1 MDIESYLKQSKIW
14 HNFIEKAE
22 TVHTADASAASGVD
36 IKRLTKA
43 LILLEKRT
51 DAESVNQPQ
60 TCMLAIIP
68 GDCKLS
74 FSKLKAATNSKS
86 VFLVKFENAEQ
97 YSGYPPGAT
106 PMIHHKEPMRTVL
119 DEKLTKYETIYGGGG
134 TRTKILELRTSDVIK
149 LNNATVA
156 DITE

>member
-1 MDIESYLKQSKIW
+1 MNIDSYLKENKIW
-14 HNFIEKAE
+14 HNFIEKPE
-22 TVHTADASAASGVD
+22 TVHTKDASKAANID

-43 LILLEKRT
+43 LVLLDQDK
-51 DAESVNQPQ
+51 QPI
-60 TCMLAIIP
+60 MAIIP

-74 FSKLKAATNSKS
+74 FSKLKEATNSKS

-106 PMIHHKEPMRTVL
+106 PMIYHKQKMKTVI
-119 DEKLTKYETIYGGGG
+119 DEKLSKYETIYGGGG
-134 TRTKILELRTSDVIK
+134 IRTKILELRTEDVIK
-149 LNNATVA
+149 LNSALVT